1 MSERSPSDLIN
12 RPSLLTMATVSV
24 CPKIMRINSLNA
36 IFLSKY
42 CLRGSIKQIDSTGD
56 VPLENLIV

>member
-1 MSERSPSDLIN
+1 MSERSPYDLIN
-12 RPSLLTMATVSV
+12 RPSFLTMAIVSV
-24 CPKIMRINSLNA
+24 CPKINIY

-42 CLRGSIKQIDSTGD
+42 CLRGSMKQIDLTGD